1 MQSPGKYVDYLTSNG
16 NLSKEE
22 AKEIVLALVILA
34 QLAFDEMND

>member
-1 MQSPGKYVDYLTSNG
+1 MQSPGKYVDYLTSNV

-34 QLAFDEMND
+34 QLAFDEVKD